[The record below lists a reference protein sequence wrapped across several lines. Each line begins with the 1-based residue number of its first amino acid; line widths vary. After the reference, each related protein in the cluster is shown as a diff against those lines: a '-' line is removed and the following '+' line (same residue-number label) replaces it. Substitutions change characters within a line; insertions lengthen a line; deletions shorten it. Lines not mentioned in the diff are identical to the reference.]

1 MSTTLLLVLG
11 VSLSASGLVLVV
23 LGLRGAAAWRFT
35 RRLSNFVD
43 EGSYST
49 PGTVLDIRQLEGSI
63 VKRVIDPG
71 IQALG
76 NFISRFTPKETI
88 SALNKQ
94 LAIANNPMGM
104 TAREF
109 YAVRIIM
116 LLGFSLLA
124 VYYFSIGGYTI
135 FAVLFPLVGYFIP
148 LVWIRARVRIRKSS
162 LLRALP
168 DVLDLFSVCSSAGLG
183 FDQTIQR
190 VSEYYD
196 NPLGEELRRIIME
209 MEIGISRQ
217 DAFRNLAQRLEIPE
231 LSSFVSILLQA
242 EQMGMSIADTLAAQA
257 EQMRVLRRYTAQE
270 AAQRM
275 PVKMVFP
282 LVFLILPALLL
293 VILGPAI
300 PALAN
305 LFGR

>member
-1 MSTTLLLVLG
+1 MPRT
-11 VSLSASGLVLVV
+11 
-23 LGLRGAAAWRFT
+23 F
-35 RRLSNFVD
+35 F
-43 EGSYST
+43 
-49 PGTVLDIRQLEGSI
+49 
-63 VKRVIDPG
+63 
-71 IQALG
+71 
-76 NFISRFTPKETI
+76 
-88 SALNKQ
+88 
-94 LAIANNPMGM
+94 
-104 TAREF
+104 
-109 YAVRIIM
+109 
-116 LLGFSLLA
+116 
-124 VYYFSIGGYTI
+124 
-135 FAVLFPLVGYFIP
+135 
-148 LVWIRARVRIRKSS
+148 RVRIRKSS

>member
-116 LLGFSLLA
+116 
-124 VYYFSIGGYTI
+124 
-135 FAVLFPLVGYFIP
+135 LFPLVGYFIP

-270 AAQRM
+270 AAQKM

-305 LFGR
+305 VFGR